1 MNKEIKKTVSGDNK
15 KQVEKAKMSL
25 IYVGILS
32 VVMFFGGLTSAYIVS
47 MGDAFWIKFPLPNAF
62 WISTALILLSSAVFQ
77 FSISFA
83 RQGKLKAM
91 KISIVITL
99 LLGLGFVYSQYKGY
113 GQLAAKGSHLT
124 GSGIVVSDGK
134 YGSYFSIKQNGE
146 FIVVDGNDYIR
157 LGEKLTEEEMQSLKT
172 FTKQFLK
179 PKDKEQFQVKD
190 DGVHRLYWEDQE
202 MVILDGELQ
211 TNEGV
216 KMEAVDRIRLSYMAA
231 HIQDDR
237 GHFFMRGQIG
247 EDFHIYYKGVE
258 MGYKNGNLTYNG
270 VKLDTYL
277 QVKALESADTA
288 SSYLWG
294 ITIAH
299 LLHIIVTL
307 LYLIRLVIRSFS
319 GAINQ
324 DQNVSLRM
332 GIVFWHFLGFLWLLL
347 LLFLLFIH

>member
-1 MNKEIKKTVSGDNK
+1 MNEDLKDTVNIDNK

-62 WISTALILLSSAVFQ
+62 WVSTVLIVLSSIIFQ
-77 FSISFA
+77 VSISLA
-83 RQGKLKAM
+83 RKGKLKGM
-91 KISIVITL
+91 KICILLTL
-99 LLGLGFVYSQYKGY
+99 ILGLGFVYSQYKGY
-113 GQLAAKGSHLT
+113 GQLADKGSHLT

-157 LGEKLTEEEMQSLKT
+157 LGKKLSKQEMQSLKT
-172 FTKQFLK
+172 FTKQFLA
-179 PKDKEQFQVKD
+179 PDDKAHFKVED

-202 MVILDGELQ
+202 MIVVDGELQ
-211 TNEGV
+211 TKDTV
-216 KMEAVDRIRLSYMAA
+216 QMEAVDRIRLSYMAA
-231 HIQDDR
+231 HVQDDR

-247 EDFHIYYKGVE
+247 EDFHLYYKGVE

-270 VKLDTYL
+270 TKLDTYL

-324 DQNVSLRM
+324 DNTVSLRM

>member
-1 MNKEIKKTVSGDNK
+1 
-15 KQVEKAKMSL
+15 
-25 IYVGILS
+25 
-32 VVMFFGGLTSAYIVS
+32 MFFGGLTSAYIVS

-62 WISTALILLSSAVFQ
+62 WVSTVLIVLSSIIFQ
-77 FSISFA
+77 VSISLA
-83 RQGKLKAM
+83 RKGKLKGM
-91 KISIVITL
+91 KICILLTL
-99 LLGLGFVYSQYKGY
+99 ILGLGFVYSQYKGY
-113 GQLAAKGSHLT
+113 GQLADKGSHLT

-157 LGEKLTEEEMQSLKT
+157 LGKKLSKQEMQSLKT
-172 FTKQFLK
+172 FTKQFLA
-179 PKDKEQFQVKD
+179 PDDKAHFKVED
-190 DGVHRLYWEDQE
+190 DGAHRLYWEDQE
-202 MVILDGELQ
+202 MIVVDGELQ
-211 TNEGV
+211 TKDTV
-216 KMEAVDRIRLSYMAA
+216 QMEAVDRIRLSYMAA
-231 HIQDDR
+231 HVQDDR

-247 EDFHIYYKGVE
+247 EDFHLYYKGVE

-270 VKLDTYL
+270 TKLDTYL

-307 LYLIRLVIRSFS
+307 LYLIRLLIRSFS

-324 DQNVSLRM
+324 DNTVSLRM